1 MQEMM
6 GTGAG
11 AAPRFSYGAQTFC
24 DLDHRYWAQGLQ
36 TKFALRADLPAAE
49 LGRGVPQIRY
59 FSEYQSLGPGM
70 QRIVQAHEQVHV
82 DNARAYSSAFKA
94 QIDKNA
100 SGWLFGV
107 AGEKTIS
114 TNDYIEAYNDNF
126 GGMHPSCETDEAMAY
141 KRSVEVA
148 EQVLADP
155 AFAEE
160 HELVRL
166 NLSNF
171 EAEADAPSTCD

>member
-1 MQEMM
+1 
-6 GTGAG
+6 
-11 AAPRFSYGAQTFC
+11 
-24 DLDHRYWAQGLQ
+24 
-36 TKFALRADLPAAE
+36 
-49 LGRGVPQIRY
+49 
-59 FSEYQSLGPGM
+59 
-70 QRIVQAHEQVHV
+70 V